1 MSHLTDEEI
10 NTLEN
15 RVFRL
20 ECEKMDWRM
29 FRDEV
34 KTFLEMRTTFGF
46 NTDEEVEK
54 LRKVLESI
62 KYH

>member
-1 MSHLTDEEI
+1 MSHLTDREI

-34 KTFLEMRTTFGF
+34 ETFLEMRTTFGF

-54 LRKVLESI
+54 LRKALESI